1 MRRFLRLVAVVPFV
15 LASACID
22 SSKAPAE
29 AALKAAD
36 DALVAV
42 GPEASTYAPEAVA
55 AVKKS
60 YATAKELIGTKEY
73 EGALKAASGIP
84 AKVQELNAVVAA
96 RKAEIGKAW
105 TDVSASV
112 SATVSSIK
120 GRLATLAKAK
130 RLPAGVDKTVIVK
143 ATEEVANVESGLAK
157 LAEDAKGAKIAE
169 AVAGAKALQAKGEE
183 ILRSLGSQ

>member
-84 AKVQELNAVVAA
+84 AKVQEGPN
-96 RKAEIGKAW
+96 RIH
-105 TDVSASV
+105 
-112 SATVSSIK
+112 
-120 GRLATLAKAK
+120 R
-130 RLPAGVDKTVIVK
+130 
-143 ATEEVANVESGLAK
+143 
-157 LAEDAKGAKIAE
+157 
-169 AVAGAKALQAKGEE
+169 
-183 ILRSLGSQ
+183 